1 MLASLAC
8 FALWS
13 WLKIVRQLLEQ
24 HQNCDWRFQLLGQ
37 SSLAVVADI
46 EPDFDS
52 AAPKRSLQ
60 VNMDADLNLSATKRN
75 SADRL
80 DRDN

>member
-1 MLASLAC
+1 
-8 FALWS
+8 
-13 WLKIVRQLLEQ
+13 LKIVKELLQQ
-24 HQNCDWRFQLLGQ
+24 HQNCDWRFQFLGPR
-37 SSLAVVADI
+37 SLAVVADI